1 VQTSPTPESFV
12 VIHRQWSTGD
22 RVELDMPMTM
32 RLEPVDPQ
40 HPQTVAL
47 IFGSLVLFAIT
58 DTQRVLTRAELLGAK
73 RVGQRTWQV
82 RTDGA
87 PIKMLPFTDIGDE
100 QYSTYLR
107 VT

>member
-1 VQTSPTPESFV
+1 M
-12 VIHRQWSTGD
+12 
-22 RVELDMPMTM
+22 DMPMTM
-32 RLEPVDPQ
+32 RLEAVDPR

-47 IFGSLVLFAIT
+47 MFGPLVLFAIT
-58 DTQRVLTRAELLGAK
+58 DSQPVLTRAELLGAK
-73 RVGQRTWQV
+73 RMDQRRWQV
-82 RTDGA
+82 RTDAA